1 MNTIIY
7 LIRRLALGILVLL
20 GLSIMVFLL
29 ARVVPGDPARMALGP
44 RAPQYALDNLRAEM
58 NLDKPLHE
66 QYVLWLGGVLQG
78 NLGTSLI
85 SRRPVQED
93 IAEYFPA
100 TLEMVMLAGFFMA
113 VGGIFLGILSA
124 RNANSWLDSLV
135 RLLAYMGIVTPAF
148 VWAILLILLLGYT
161 IPIFPFQG
169 RISPGITLPPTI
181 TGLLT
186 FDSLVTGNFKAFWD
200 SFKHLV
206 LPAIACSMGGLAQAA
221 RITRSSMIDNM
232 GKDYVAAERA
242 AGLPRRVIFL
252 KYLLRPSLIPTVSIL
267 ALDIASLFG
276 MAFVVELV
284 FNFPGLSRYGMNAIL
299 QKDLNTISGVLMV
312 FGSIFVGVTI
322 LIDIIVA
329 FLDPRIRLT
338 ARGNQ

>member
-1 MNTIIY
+1 
-7 LIRRLALGILVLL
+7 
-20 GLSIMVFLL
+20 MVFLL

-44 RAPQYALDNLRAEM
+44 RAPEYALENMRTQM
-58 NLDKPLHE
+58 NLDKPLYQ

-78 NLGTSLI
+78 DMGMSLI

-93 IAEYFPA
+93 IRDYFPA
-100 TLEMVMLAGFFMA
+100 TLELVLLAGVFMTI
-113 VGGIFLGILSA
+113 GGILLGILSA
-124 RNANSWLDSLV
+124 RYANSWFDSLV

-148 VWAILLILLLGYT
+148 VWAILLILVFGYA

-169 RISPGITLPPTI
+169 RISPELVSPPTI

-186 FDSLVTGNFKAFWD
+186 LDSLMTGNFGAFWD
-200 SFKHLV
+200 ALKHLV
-206 LPAIACSMGGLAQAA
+206 LPAIACAMGGLAQAA

-232 GKDYVAAERA
+232 GKDYVLAESA
-242 AGLPRRVIFL
+242 SGIPQRVIFL
-252 KYLLRPSLIPTVSIL
+252 KYLLRPSLIPTISIL
-267 ALDIASLFG
+267 ALDIAALFG

-322 LIDIIVA
+322 LIDLIVA
-329 FLDPRIRLT
+329 FLDPRIRLSQ
-338 ARGNQ
+338 RGG